1 MQREAKIFPR
11 EIANFSRE
19 VLDQLLHRGIIS
31 SDGEE
36 FGLGDVD
43 FKPRAFIKK
52 RLRSYINAP
61 ILCCLDLQ
69 KSLRRPHTVSTLNFP
84 LLEVSGLKRLS
95 TRLLR

>member
-11 EIANFSRE
+11 EIAKFSRE

-69 KSLRRPHTVSTLNFP
+69 KSMCRPRTVSTLNLP
-84 LLEVSGLKRLS
+84 LSEVPGLKRLS
-95 TRLLR
+95 AQLL

>member
-36 FGLGDVD
+36 FFGDVD
-43 FKPRAFIKK
+43 FKP
-52 RLRSYINAP
+52 
-61 ILCCLDLQ
+61 
-69 KSLRRPHTVSTLNFP
+69 
-84 LLEVSGLKRLS
+84 
-95 TRLLR
+95 